1 MIKMKRVCNFVIV
14 ALFAASSV
22 FVGCSSDPSDAP
34 SITVRF
40 DGNASSTGVFAPNDL
55 YVGDPVDVEVEFNVP
70 GKIKEIRIAK
80 ASGTGEN
87 PPGTYPK
94 TKDFLGETI
103 DKVKW
108 TVVGAAVGTVKYSAD
123 VTDKDKE
130 AQSATKIIEI
140 TFKERPPLYGE
151 TNAWANLL
159 LGSLSHSGTAGA
171 SCASIDGKVYEI
183 AEAKTNSAKIDFVYW
198 NGASNPNSIAA
209 PSNTTLGTITAMQS
223 GWTTKNQTKLQ
234 RLTTVTV
241 AAFNAMNND
250 AEIVE
255 KVTATTVTG
264 DIVSNLKVDD
274 IIGFITVGGKKG
286 LMKVNSV
293 GTPANHIDI
302 TIKVQ
307 K

>member
-1 MIKMKRVCNFVIV
+1 MFM
-14 ALFAASSV
+14 FAAVVAASAV
-22 FVGCSSDPSDAP
+22 FVSCSSDPSDVP
-34 SITVRF
+34 SIAVRF
-40 DGNASSTGVFAPNDL
+40 DGNASSTGVFAPADL
-55 YVGDPVDVEVEFNVP
+55 YVGDPVEVEVEFNVP

-123 VTDKDKE
+123 VTDKDKA

-140 TFKERPPLYGE
+140 TFKERPPEYGDIK
-151 TNAWANLL
+151 TWADRL
-159 LGSLSHSGTAGA
+159 LGSLSHSSTAGA
-171 SCASIDGKVYEI
+171 SCASIDGTVYEI
-183 AEAKTNSAKIDFVYW
+183 AAARTNSAKVDFVYW

-234 RLTTVTV
+234 KLTTVT
-241 AAFNAMNND
+241 AAQFDAMNND
-250 AEIVE
+250 AIIDE
-255 KVTATTVTG
+255 KVTSTTVTT
-264 DIVSNLKVDD
+264 DIVSNLATND
-274 IIGFITVGGKKG
+274 IIGFITASGKKG
-286 LMKVNSV
+286 LMKIVSV
-293 GTPANHIDI
+293 GDPTNHIKI

-307 K
+307 E